1 MVRDGRS
8 KPSLALDDEPR
19 IVALLA
25 TAYEQPVGPQV
36 LAKIRL
42 ANFGTRVKRRERA
55 ALRTRCSRGRAADS
69 AKSAAFIRHRST

>member
-1 MVRDGRS
+1 MDVS

-36 LAKIRL
+36 LAKIRRACELWNAGEKARACRL
-42 ANFGTRVKRRERA
+42 ANSLQPWSRRR
-55 ALRTRCSRGRAADS
+55 LC
-69 AKSAAFIRHRST
+69 